1 MGEFKNSTYN
11 AINEAKLYANEINGM
26 SESTRVRLFKQL
38 TYYNEDYINI
48 EDNKMIVDCNL
59 ANLDIVNFKRIRVI
73 YNSTANLQNELANNG
88 YIISSHTYN
97 QVLNKLESSENNR
110 MSFKDLFD
118 EYVRLKTCKPMFSFE
133 FPDKQCAVIE
143 RKYELVKD
151 AYKILG
157 PEKVREMKYNVSNI
171 KRAITQKLDSPTIN
185 KIVSLIDQSIS
196 PNEAIPVR
204 RIKAMLKEIYAQLN
218 IKATAK
224 ASDLSK

>member
-1 MGEFKNSTYN
+1 M
-11 AINEAKLYANEINGM
+11 
-26 SESTRVRLFKQL
+26 
-38 TYYNEDYINI
+38 D
-48 EDNKMIVDCNL
+48 
-59 ANLDIVNFKRIRVI
+59 
-73 YNSTANLQNELANNG
+73 
-88 YIISSHTYN
+88 
-97 QVLNKLESSENNR
+97 
-110 MSFKDLFD
+110 
-118 EYVRLKTCKPMFSFE
+118 
-133 FPDKQCAVIE
+133 
-143 RKYELVKD
+143 LVKD

-196 PNEAIPVR
+196 PNEAIPVS